1 MREAIASRALRA
13 FPDMKSKM
21 PTWLP
26 DPWDMVFSLKTF
38 AAAMLA
44 LFIALCF
51 DLPNPYWA
59 VTTVYIVAHPLS
71 GASTSKA
78 VYRLVGTVVG
88 GTMSIIMV
96 PNLVNAPEL
105 LTLAVALWVGGCLA
119 LSLLDRTPRS
129 YCFMLAGYTAALTSF
144 PVVDAPSTIFT
155 YATSRMIEIAVAI
168 ICAALINRI
177 VFPRHAGPVLASRIN
192 AWLHDASAVAIAAL
206 EGRAGDPAL
215 VTMPRRLAAEAADI
229 RMFTTHVSYDTS
241 AHSALVDRSRELQG
255 LMITVLPIVSGLA
268 DVQAAL
274 SKSGYQMTAAVQSLI
289 EDAAGW
295 LRRAE
300 PPSEDQRARLLSS
313 LSDVETQASM
323 SRDWQDLLL
332 LDLTTQL
339 RDLLQIWADCVSL
352 RQEIAS
358 GAAQPRSVRSSRFS
372 MTHTLPIHR
381 DYGMAL
387 FSGFSAMLAIVLGTI
402 FWIAT
407 GWSSGAGAPL
417 IAGILICFFATMD
430 NPTPIILKFMK
441 FSLVAMILSF
451 IFVFAVMPVLD
462 GFVSL
467 ALALSFL
474 FLPLGLLI
482 AKPSTFLLGMA
493 LSANIPTMLTLQS
506 RPVFDLASFLNT
518 NIATVLGTVM
528 AIGIA
533 AVVRSVGAEWSA
545 RRLLRAGWVD
555 VAGAARRSQGADLQV
570 LLHKMMDRLS
580 LLVPRLGAIPQD
592 SPTLRADLL
601 KDTRV
606 GMNVIRLQQLKGLL
620 RGDAR
625 EAVDAVLDAIGR
637 HYHEKQRHTE
647 IEPGPELFAA
657 LDKSMDIVCSPKNAP
672 SSTAPRLVLVS
683 LRHTLFPNAA
693 GPEPREPEIGRQAA
707 E

>member
-1 MREAIASRALRA
+1 MMCGPPPE
-13 FPDMKSKM
+13 MTSKQ

-38 AAAMLA
+38 AAAMLS

-88 GTMSIIMV
+88 GTMSIILV

-105 LTLAVALWVGGCLA
+105 LTVALALWVGGCLA

-129 YCFMLAGYTAALTSF
+129 YCFMLAGYTAVLTSF
-144 PVVDAPSTIFT
+144 PVVDAPATVFT
-155 YATSRMIEIAVAI
+155 YATSRMIEISLAI

-177 VFPRHAGPVLASRIN
+177 VFPRHAGPVLAARID
-192 AWLHDASAVAIAAL
+192 AWLRDASAIIVAAM
-206 EGRAGDPAL
+206 EGRGDDPAL
-215 VTMPRRLAAEAADI
+215 VKILRRLAAEAADI

-241 AHSALVDRSRELQG
+241 GHSTLVDRSRDLQG
-255 LMITVLPIVSGLA
+255 LMVTVLPVISALA

-274 SKSGYQMTAAVQSLI
+274 SKAGYQPPAATEQLI
-289 EDAAGW
+289 EDVGIW
-295 LRRAE
+295 LKSGEPLSDERRAGLLAGLAAVE
-300 PPSEDQRARLLSS
+300 IQARTSEDW
-313 LSDVETQASM
+313 QA
-323 SRDWQDLLL
+323 LLL
-332 LDLTTQL
+332 LDLTAQL
-339 RDLLQIWADCVSL
+339 RDLLRIWSNCVAL
-352 RQEIAS
+352 RQEIAT
-358 GAAQPRSVRSSRFS
+358 GVEQPRRRRYPWFG
-372 MTHTLPIHR
+372 TTARRPIHK

-387 FSGFSAMLAIVLGTI
+387 FSGFSAALAIILGTV

-430 NPTPIILKFMK
+430 NPTPIIRKFMI
-441 FSLVAMILSF
+441 FSIIAIALSF
-451 IFVFAVMPVLD
+451 VFVFAVMPVLD
-462 GFVSL
+462 GYVSL
-467 ALALSFL
+467 ALALSVL

-518 NIATVLGTVM
+518 NIATILGTIM

-545 RRLLRAGWVD
+545 RRLLQAGWVD
-555 VAGAARRSQGADLQV
+555 IAAAAERSRQPDLQA
-570 LLHKMMDRLS
+570 LLHTMLDRLS
-580 LLVPRLGAIPQD
+580 LLVPRLAAIPEG
-592 SPTLRADLL
+592 SPILGADLL
-601 KDTRV
+601 KDMRV
-606 GMNVIRLQQLKGLL
+606 GSHVIALQQQKDRL
-620 RGDAR
+620 RGDRR
-625 EAVDAVLDAIGR
+625 EAVDAALVAIAGYYRQRRRRADLAPAPMLLTALDGALDRLGR
-637 HYHEKQRHTE
+637 
-647 IEPGPELFAA
+647 PETSSAA
-657 LDKSMDIVCSPKNAP
+657 LAARMA
-672 SSTAPRLVLVS
+672 LVG
-683 LRHTLFPNAA
+683 LRYNLFPEVA
-693 GPEPREPEIGRQAA
+693 GIAPTEPDILRQAA